1 MQSGKIDHL
10 LLLVKL
16 KQNAVGV
23 KFATCSID
31 AIFSVHERS
40 RVSATKGLYCGIHQF
55 FQWSILPPNWPI
67 FPQPMTCLPLGE
79 VFNLFYT
86 DLTVLLFSLQETIE
100 KKSRDLLQKNL
111 PEKAEMK
118 KKRIQPKKRKLK
130 MAKTNKKKEKGRKG
144 SQKKQRRQKNQ
155 KGNQT
160 RRATKKWVVQFWFLS
175 FWKLR
180 EKEYSCKSR

>member
-1 MQSGKIDHL
+1 
-10 LLLVKL
+10 
-16 KQNAVGV
+16 
-23 KFATCSID
+23 
-31 AIFSVHERS
+31 
-40 RVSATKGLYCGIHQF
+40 
-55 FQWSILPPNWPI
+55 
-67 FPQPMTCLPLGE
+67 MTCLPLGE

-160 RRATKKWVVQFWFLS
+160 RRATKK
-175 FWKLR
+175 
-180 EKEYSCKSR
+180 